1 MQVLSEFINS
11 YFLWKDPM
19 VVAVF
24 SGAICGMLGVFI
36 VLRRIVF
43 VSAALTQISGFGVVL
58 TFYLQSVFASS
69 ILTHLDPFIF
79 SILITILAALFFS
92 LKKDFH
98 PISAEGVIGFA
109 FLISSSLII
118 ILSDKIVQGHHEIH
132 NILFGSAVVVESR
145 EVLIIPL
152 LTVIAFIIN
161 IFFYKD
167 FVFVSYDHETAKLY
181 NYPVT
186 IINLIFFIV
195 LAVILAVTTRA
206 LGALTVFSFL
216 VLPALSAIYL
226 SRSLKNIFFLSSIF
240 GIISAALGY
249 FFSFVFSIPTG
260 ATMAFTASIIFIV
273 SFILSEMKKNDYL
286 INI

>member
-19 VVAVF
+19 IVAVF
-24 SGAICGMLGVFI
+24 SGAICGMLGVYI

-43 VSAALTQISGFGVVL
+43 VSAALTQVSGLGVV
-58 TFYLQSVFASS
+58 
-69 ILTHLDPFIF
+69 
-79 SILITILAALFFS
+79 ITILAALFFS

-145 EVLIIPL
+145 EVLIIPV
-152 LTVIAFIIN
+152 LTVIAFVIN

-167 FVFVSYDHETAKLY
+167 FVFVSYDPETAKLY
-181 NYPVT
+181 NYPVKV
-186 IINLIFFIV
+186 INLLFFIV

-273 SFILSEMKKNDYL
+273 SFILSEMKKK
-286 INI
+286 